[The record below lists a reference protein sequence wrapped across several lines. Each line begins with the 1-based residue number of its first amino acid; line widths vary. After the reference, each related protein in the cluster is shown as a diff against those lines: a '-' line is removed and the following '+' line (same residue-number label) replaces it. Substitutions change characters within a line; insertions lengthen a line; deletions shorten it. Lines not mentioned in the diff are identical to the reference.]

1 MATETGTSSGLSV
14 ETESMTAV
22 HWLGVVLALVSAVVH
37 LVLGVRLAPNAGGL
51 GVSFLLAGLG
61 FLGAIALLLV
71 GYRRRLLYLVG
82 VPFTG
87 AQLAIWYALNV
98 LPEGPLAVGAIGT
111 FGAVDK
117 VAQVLLIAVLIYL
130 FRES

>member
-22 HWLGVVLALVSAVVH
+22 HWLGVVLALVTAAVH
-37 LVLGVRLAPNAGGL
+37 LVLGVRFAPSGL
-51 GVSFLLAGLG
+51 GISFLLAGLG

-130 FRES
+130 FRAE

>member
-22 HWLGVVLALVSAVVH
+22 HWLGVVLALVTAAVH
-37 LVLGVRLAPNAGGL
+37 LVLGVRLAPSGL
-51 GVSFLLAGLG
+51 GISFLLAGLG

-130 FRES
+130 FRAE

>member
-1 MATETGTSSGLSV
+1 MATEASTSSGLSV

-22 HWLGVVLALVSAVVH
+22 HWFGVVLALVTAAVH
-37 LVLGVRLAPNAGGL
+37 LVLGVRVPSGL
-51 GVSFLLAGLG
+51 GISFLLAGLG
-61 FLGAIALLLV
+61 FLGAIVLLLV

-98 LPEGPLAVGAIGT
+98 LPEGPLAVGAVGT

-117 VAQVLLIAVLIYL
+117 IAQVLLIVVLIYL
-130 FRES
+130 FRAE

>member
-1 MATETGTSSGLSV
+1 
-14 ETESMTAV
+14 MTAV
-22 HWLGVVLALVSAVVH
+22 HWFGVILALVTAAVH
-37 LVLGVRLAPNAGGL
+37 LILGVRFVPSGL

-61 FLGAIALLLV
+61 FLGAVALLLV

-98 LPEGPLAVGAIGT
+98 LPQGPFAVGAVGT

-117 VAQVLLIAVLIYL
+117 VAQVLLIAVLVYL
-130 FRES
+130 FRAE